1 MEEARGDAGLKAVQV
16 SELNG
21 PDSAV
26 VADVEEPQL
35 DGAMTVETKAAGIA
49 FPDLLM
55 TRGLYQYKPDPPFVL
70 GSEAAGVVSSAPEGS
85 GFSEGDRVAF
95 MTLGGCFAERVAVM
109 PQMAFRLIDELS
121 FEHGAAYI
129 LNYHTAH
136 FGLLRRGQLREGET
150 VLVHGAAGG
159 VGTAAIQV
167 AKAVGAKVIA
177 VVSTD
182 EKDKIARDAGADEVV
197 RSDGAWKDEAK
208 ELSGG
213 GVNVVFDPVGGDR
226 FLDSVRSLTDEGR
239 LVVIGFTEGSIP
251 EIAVNRLLLRNVS
264 VVGAGWGAFA
274 LPRPD
279 YARKTQEDLD
289 RMAGEGRVKPII
301 GKTYGFDEV
310 PQALKDIDER
320 RALGKLVLQ
329 VAE

>member
-1 MEEARGDAGLKAVQV
+1 VRAVQV
-16 SELNG
+16 SDLTG
-21 PDSAV
+21 PDAAV
-26 VADVEEPQL
+26 VADVDEPNV
-35 DGAMTVETKAAGIA
+35 DEAMTVEVHSAGIA

-55 TRGLYQYKPDPPFVL
+55 TRGLYQYKPEPPFVL
-70 GSEAAGVVSSAPEGS
+70 GSEAAGVVASAPEGS
-85 GFSEGDRVAF
+85 GFADGDRVAF

-109 PQMAFRLIDELS
+109 PQMAFKLIDELS
-121 FEHGAAYI
+121 FDEGAAYI

-136 FGLLRRGQLREGET
+136 FGLLKRGQLKEGET

-167 AKAVGAKVIA
+167 AKASGAKVIA

-182 EKDKIARDAGADEVV
+182 EKERVAREAGADEVV

-239 LVVIGFTEGSIP
+239 VVVIGFTEGSIP

-264 VVGAGWGAFA
+264 VVGAGWGAYA

-279 YARKTQEDLD
+279 YAREVQEDLD
-289 RMAGEGRVKPII
+289 RMAREGHVKPII
-301 GKTYGFDEV
+301 GKTYVFDEV

-329 VAE
+329 VR

>member
-1 MEEARGDAGLKAVQV
+1 MRAVQV
-16 SELNG
+16 SELEG
-21 PDSAV
+21 PDAAKV
-26 VADVEEPQL
+26 VDLDAPSI
-35 DGAMTVETKAAGIA
+35 DGALVVDVHAAGIS

-55 TRGLYQYKPDPPFVL
+55 TRGQYQYKPELPFVL
-70 GSEAAGVVSSAPEGS
+70 GSEPAGVVVEAPEGS
-85 GFSEGDRVAF
+85 GFSEGDRIAA
-95 MTLGGCFAERVAVM
+95 MTLGGSFAERAAVM
-109 PQMAFRLIDELS
+109 PQMAFRLPDELS
-121 FEHGAAYI
+121 FEEGAAYI

-159 VGTAAIQV
+159 VGTAAVQV
-167 AKAVGAKVIA
+167 AKAVGARVIA

-182 EKDKIARDAGADEVV
+182 EKERVAREAGADDVV

-239 LVVIGFTEGSIP
+239 VVVIGFTEGSIP
-251 EIAVNRLLLRNVS
+251 EIAVNRLLLKNVS

-274 LPRPD
+274 IPRPD
-279 YARKTQEDLD
+279 YAREVADDLD
-289 RMAGEGRVKPII
+289 RMVREGHVKPII
-301 GKTYGFDEV
+301 GQTYSLDQI

-320 RALGKLVLQ
+320 RATGKLVLN
-329 VAE
+329 VKEEA

>member
-1 MEEARGDAGLKAVQV
+1 MKAVQV

-21 PDSAV
+21 PDAAV
-26 VADVEEPQL
+26 VADVDEPQV
-35 DGAMTVETKAAGIA
+35 DGAMTVEVEAAGIA

-70 GSEAAGVVSSAPEGS
+70 GSEGAGIVKSAPDGS

-95 MTLGGCFAERVAVM
+95 MTLGNCFAERVAVM
-109 PQMAFRLIDELS
+109 PQMAFKLIDELP
-121 FEHGAAYI
+121 FEAGAAYI

-136 FGLLRRGQLREGET
+136 FGLLRRGQLKEGET

-182 EKDKIARDAGADEVV
+182 DKDRVAREAGADEVV

-226 FLDSVRSLTDEGR
+226 FPDSVRSLTAEGR

-274 LPRPD
+274 IPRPD
-279 YARKTQEDLD
+279 YAREVQDDLD
-289 RMAGEGRVKPII
+289 RMAREGHVKPII

-320 RALGKLVLQ
+320 RALGKLVL
-329 VAE
+329 VPG

>member
-1 MEEARGDAGLKAVQV
+1 MKAVQV
-16 SELNG
+16 SELAG
-21 PDSAV
+21 PDAAV
-26 VADVEEPQL
+26 VADVDEPQA
-35 DGAMTVETKAAGIA
+35 DGAMTVEVEAAGIA

-70 GSEAAGVVSSAPEGS
+70 GSEAAGVVESAPEGS

-95 MTLGGCFAERVAVM
+95 MTLGNCFAERVAVM

-121 FEHGAAYI
+121 FEQGAAYI

-136 FGLLRRGQLREGET
+136 FGLLRRGQLKARET

-167 AKAVGAKVIA
+167 AKAVGANVIA

-182 EKDKIARDAGADEVV
+182 DKERVARDAGADEVV
-197 RSDGAWKDEAK
+197 RSDGPWKDEAK

-279 YARKTQEDLD
+279 YARETQEDLD
-289 RMAGEGRVKPII
+289 RMAREGHVKPII

-320 RALGKLVLQ
+320 RALGKLVL
-329 VAE
+329 VPG

>member
-1 MEEARGDAGLKAVQV
+1 MRAVQV
-16 SELNG
+16 SELDG
-21 PDSAV
+21 PDAARV
-26 VADVEEPQL
+26 VDIDEPHIE
-35 DGAMTVETKAAGIA
+35 GAMTIDVRAAGIS
-49 FPDLLM
+49 FPDVLM
-55 TRGLYQYKPDPPFVL
+55 TRGLYQYKPEIPFVL
-70 GSEAAGVVSSAPEGS
+70 GSEPAGVVVSAPDGS
-85 GFSEGDRVAF
+85 GFSEGDRIAA
-95 MTLGGCFAERVAVM
+95 MTMGGSFAERAAVM
-109 PQMAFRLIDELS
+109 PQMAFKLPDELS
-121 FEHGAAYI
+121 FEQGAAYV

-167 AKAVGAKVIA
+167 AKATGARVIA

-182 EKDKIARDAGADEVV
+182 EKERVAREAGADEVV

-213 GVNVVFDPVGGDR
+213 GVDVVFDPVGGDR

-239 LVVIGFTEGSIP
+239 IVVIGFTEGSIP
-251 EIAVNRLLLRNVS
+251 EIKVNRLLLRNVS

-274 LPRPD
+274 IPRPD
-279 YARKTQEDLD
+279 YAGEVAADLD
-289 RMAGEGRVKPII
+289 RMVREGHVKPIV
-301 GKTYGFDEV
+301 GKTYSLDEI

-320 RALGKLVLQ
+320 RALGKLVLR
-329 VAE
+329 VKEDA

>member
-1 MEEARGDAGLKAVQV
+1 MKAVQV
-16 SELNG
+16 SELAG
-21 PDSAV
+21 PDAAV
-26 VADVEEPQL
+26 VADVDEPQA
-35 DGAMTVETKAAGIA
+35 DGAMTVEVEAAGIA

-70 GSEAAGVVSSAPEGS
+70 GSEAAGVVASAPEGS

-95 MTLGGCFAERVAVM
+95 MTLGNCFAERVAVM

-121 FEHGAAYI
+121 FEQGAAYI

-136 FGLLRRGQLREGET
+136 FGLLRRGQLKARET

-167 AKAVGAKVIA
+167 AKAVGANVIA

-182 EKDKIARDAGADEVV
+182 DKERVARDAGADEVV

-279 YARKTQEDLD
+279 YARETQEDLD
-289 RMAGEGRVKPII
+289 RMAREGHVKPII

-320 RALGKLVLQ
+320 RALGKLVL
-329 VAE
+329 VPG